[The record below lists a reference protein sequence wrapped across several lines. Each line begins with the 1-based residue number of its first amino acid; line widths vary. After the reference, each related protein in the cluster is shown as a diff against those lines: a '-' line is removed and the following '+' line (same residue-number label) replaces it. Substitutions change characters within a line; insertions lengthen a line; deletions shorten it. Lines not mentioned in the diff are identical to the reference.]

1 MDNPSAKKEKKNV
14 LKELG
19 CRLKS
24 LVYQKGN
31 VSRKQIL
38 DMFRKSDTHLGKRG
52 NPNDKLGLQ
61 GTNYLLENNWRR
73 RIYDALNVLQNSG
86 AVDMDGKTIKLPDA
100 KRKLVGLLVT
110 KEELY
115 KDLVSFNLTFQ
126 VYQKKII
133 F

>member
-1 MDNPSAKKEKKNV
+1 M

-38 DMFRKSDTHLGKRG
+38 DMFRKSDTHLGKRSHS
-52 NPNDKLGLQ
+52 KLGLQ
-61 GTNYLLENNWRR
+61 GTKYLLENNWRR

-86 AVDMDGKTIKLPDA
+86 AVDMEGKSIKLPEE
-100 KRKLVGLLVT
+100 KRKIVGLLVA

-115 KDLVSFNLTFQ
+115 KDLVSFFSVNILF
-126 VYQKKII
+126 
-133 F
+133 